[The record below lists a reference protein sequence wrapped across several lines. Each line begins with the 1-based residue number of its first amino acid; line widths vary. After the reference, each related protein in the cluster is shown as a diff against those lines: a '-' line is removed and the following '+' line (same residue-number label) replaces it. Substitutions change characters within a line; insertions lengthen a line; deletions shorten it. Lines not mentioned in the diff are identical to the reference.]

1 MTTDTLES
9 VGSAALGAWTT
20 PLGAVECR
28 AVRFRQP
35 HELAIEHV
43 EVRPP
48 GAGEVS
54 VRLEGCGVCASNLPV
69 WEGRPW
75 FTYPLSPGAPGHE
88 GWGTIDA
95 VGEGV
100 NELAVGDR
108 VALLSYNAYAEY
120 DIAPASAVV
129 RLPHELAGRAF
140 PGEPL
145 ACVMNIF
152 RRSAILSGQT
162 VAIVGIGF
170 IGAALTALAAR
181 AGARVIALSRRP
193 FALEM
198 AERMGAT
205 TLIPLED
212 GSRAV
217 AQARAV
223 TGEDGCHCVIEAVGI
238 QQTLDIATEL
248 TGVRA
253 RLVIAGYHQDGPRQ
267 VNLQQWNWRGLDV
280 INAHER
286 DPAVYRGGMEAAV
299 ELVARGGFD
308 PEPLWT
314 HRFPLEEADAAFEAM
329 ARRTAGFM
337 KALIECG

>member
-1 MTTDTLES
+1 MKSETLQS
-9 VGSAALGAWTT
+9 ARPAALGAW
-20 PLGAVECR
+20 PKPFGAVGCR
-28 AVRFRQP
+28 AVRFCQP
-35 HELAIEHV
+35 HALAIENV

-48 GAGEVS
+48 GAGEVR
-54 VRLEGCGVCASNLPV
+54 VRLEGCGVCASNLPA

-88 GWGTIDA
+88 GWGTIESA
-95 VGEGV
+95 GEGV
-100 NELAVGDR
+100 DGLAVGDR

-120 DIAPASAVV
+120 DIASASAVV

-152 RRSAILSGQT
+152 RRSAIQPGQT

-170 IGAALTALAAR
+170 IGAALTALAAGT
-181 AGARVIALSRRP
+181 GARVIALSRRP

-198 AERMGAT
+198 AERLGAT
-205 TLIPLED
+205 TSISLED
-212 GSRAV
+212 PSRAI

-267 VNLQQWNWRGLDV
+267 VSLQQWNWRGLDV

-286 DPAVYRGGMEAAV
+286 DPQVYRRGMEEAV

-329 ARRTAGFM
+329 ARRPAGFM

>member
-1 MTTDTLES
+1 
-9 VGSAALGAWTT
+9 
-20 PLGAVECR
+20 
-28 AVRFRQP
+28 
-35 HELAIEHV
+35 
-43 EVRPP
+43 VRPP
-48 GAGEVS
+48 AAGEVR

-75 FTYPLSPGAPGHE
+75 FEYPLSPGAPGHE
-88 GWGTIDA
+88 GWGKVDA
-95 VGEGV
+95 VGQGV
-100 NELAVGDR
+100 DEVAVGDR

-120 DIAPASAVV
+120 DVAPASGVV
-129 RLPHELAGRAF
+129 RLPDDLAGRAF

-152 RRSAILSGQT
+152 RRSAIERGQT
-162 VAIVGIGF
+162 VGIVGIGF
-170 IGAALTALAAR
+170 IGAALAALATR

-205 TLIPLED
+205 TLVSLDDPC
-212 GSRAV
+212 RAI
-217 AQARAV
+217 AQARASA
-223 TGEDGCHCVIEAVGI
+223 GNDGCHCVIEAVGV
-238 QQTLDIATEL
+238 QETLDIATEL

-286 DPAVYRGGMEAAV
+286 DPAVYRRAMEEAID
-299 ELVARGGFD
+299 LVAGGGFD

-314 HRFPLEEADAAFEAM
+314 HRFPLEEADEAFEALA
-329 ARRTAGFM
+329 ARPAGFM
-337 KALIECG
+337 KALIEYD

>member
-1 MTTDTLES
+1 MARL
-9 VGSAALGAWTT
+9 SAVA
-20 PLGAVECR
+20 CR

-35 HELAIEHV
+35 RGLAIEHV
-43 EVRPP
+43 EVRSP
-48 GAGEVS
+48 GRGEVR
-54 VRLEGCGVCASNLPV
+54 VRLEGCGVCGSNLPA

-75 FTYPLSPGAPGHE
+75 FSYPLSPGSPGHE
-88 GWGTIDA
+88 GWGSVDA

-100 NELAVGDR
+100 GGLADGDR

-129 RLPHELAGRAF
+129 RLPAALAGRAF

-145 ACVMNIF
+145 ACVVNIL
-152 RRSAILSGQT
+152 RRSAIEAGQT

-181 AGARVIALSRRP
+181 AGARVIALSRRR

-198 AERMGAT
+198 AERMGAAA
-205 TLIPLED
+205 LVALED
-212 GSRAV
+212 PARAV
-217 AQARAV
+217 AQAQAIA
-223 TGEDGCHCVIEAVGI
+223 GESGCHCVIEAVGT
-238 QQTLDIATEL
+238 QQALDVAAEL

-253 RLVIAGYHQDGPRQ
+253 RLVIAGYHQDGLRQ

-286 DPAVYRGGMEAAV
+286 DPQVYRRGMQEAI
-299 ELVARGGFD
+299 ELVARGDFD
-308 PEPLWT
+308 PDPLWT
-314 HRFPLEEADAAFEAM
+314 HRFPLEEAGAAFEAL
-329 ARRTAGFM
+329 ALRPAGFL
-337 KALIECG
+337 KALIVTGAAP

>member
-1 MTTDTLES
+1 M
-9 VGSAALGAWTT
+9 AAQQMSSDAI
-20 PLGAVECR
+20 ECR

-35 HELAIEHV
+35 QALAIEQV
-43 EVRPP
+43 AVRSP
-48 GAGEVS
+48 GAGEVR
-54 VRLEGCGVCASNLPV
+54 VRLEGCGVCGSNLPV

-75 FTYPLSPGAPGHE
+75 FTYPLDPGAPGHE
-88 GWGTIDA
+88 GWGAVDA

-100 NELAVGDR
+100 EELAVGDR

-129 RLPHELAGRAF
+129 RLPEGLAGRAF

-152 RRSAILSGQT
+152 RRSAIEPGQT

-181 AGARVIALSRRP
+181 AGARVIAVSRRP
-193 FALEM
+193 SALEM
-198 AERMGAT
+198 AERMGAS
-205 TLIPLED
+205 TLIRLDEAP
-212 GSRAV
+212 RAI
-217 AQARAV
+217 AEARV
-223 TGEDGCHCVIEAVGI
+223 MTGDEGCHCVIEAAGT
-238 QQTLDIATEL
+238 QQTLDVASEL

-253 RLVIAGYHQDGPRQ
+253 RLVIAGYHQDGPRR

-286 DPAVYRGGMEAAV
+286 DPAVYRQGMQAAV
-299 ELVARGGFD
+299 DLVAQGGFD

-314 HRFPLEEADAAFEAM
+314 HRFPLEEAGAAFEAL
-329 ARRTAGFM
+329 ARRPAGFM

>member
-1 MTTDTLES
+1 MSSD
-9 VGSAALGAWTT
+9 AI
-20 PLGAVECR
+20 ECR

-35 HELAIEHV
+35 QALAIEQV
-43 EVRPP
+43 AVRSP
-48 GAGEVS
+48 GAGEVR
-54 VRLEGCGVCASNLPV
+54 VRLEGCGVCGSNLPV

-75 FTYPLSPGAPGHE
+75 FTYPLDPGAPGHE
-88 GWGTIDA
+88 GWGAVDA

-100 NELAVGDR
+100 EELAVGDR

-120 DIAPASAVV
+120 DIAPASTVV
-129 RLPHELAGRAF
+129 RLPERLAGRAF

-145 ACVMNIF
+145 ACVMNIY
-152 RRSAILSGQT
+152 RRSAIEPGQT

-170 IGAALTALAAR
+170 IGAALTALVAR
-181 AGARVIALSRRP
+181 AGARVIAVSRRP

-198 AERMGAT
+198 AGRMGAS
-205 TLIPLED
+205 TLIRLEEA
-212 GSRAV
+212 SRAISE
-217 AQARAV
+217 ARAM
-223 TGEDGCHCVIEAVGI
+223 TGDEGCHCVIEAAGT
-238 QQTLDIATEL
+238 QQTLDVASEL

-286 DPAVYRGGMEAAV
+286 DPAVYRQGMQAAV
-299 ELVARGGFD
+299 DLVAQGGFD

-314 HRFPLEEADAAFEAM
+314 HRFPLEEAGAAFAAL
-329 ARRTAGFM
+329 ARRPAGFM

>member
-1 MTTDTLES
+1 MR
-9 VGSAALGAWTT
+9 
-20 PLGAVECR
+20 CR

-35 HELAIEHV
+35 RALAV
-43 EVRPP
+43 ENVDVRSPA
-48 GAGEVS
+48 AGEVR
-54 VRLEGCGVCASNLPV
+54 VRLEGCGVCGSNLPV

-75 FTYPLSPGAPGHE
+75 FEYPLSPGAPGHE
-88 GWGTIDA
+88 GWGKVDA
-95 VGEGV
+95 VGQGV
-100 NELAVGDR
+100 DDVAIGDR
-108 VALLSYNAYAEY
+108 VALLSYHAYAEY
-120 DIAPASAVV
+120 DVAPVSGVV
-129 RLPHELAGRAF
+129 RLPDALAGRAF

-145 ACVMNIF
+145 ACVVNIF
-152 RRSAILSGQT
+152 RRSAIERGQT

-170 IGAALTALAAR
+170 IGAALAALARR

-205 TLIPLED
+205 TLISLDDPA
-212 GSRAV
+212 RAI
-217 AQARAV
+217 AQAQGAA
-223 TGEDGCHCVIEAVGI
+223 GNEGCHCVIEAAGV
-238 QQTLDIATEL
+238 QETLDIATEL

-286 DPAVYRGGMEAAV
+286 DPAVYRRGMQAAV
-299 ELVARGGFD
+299 ELVAGGGFD

-314 HRFPLEEADAAFEAM
+314 HRFPLEDADAAFEALA
-329 ARRTAGFM
+329 ARPAGFM
-337 KALIECG
+337 KALIEYG

>member
-1 MTTDTLES
+1 M
-9 VGSAALGAWTT
+9 
-20 PLGAVECR
+20 
-28 AVRFRQP
+28 
-35 HELAIEHV
+35 
-43 EVRPP
+43 
-48 GAGEVS
+48 
-54 VRLEGCGVCASNLPV
+54 RLEGCGVCASNLPV

-88 GWGTIDA
+88 GWGTVDA

-100 NELAVGDR
+100 EDVTVGDR
-108 VALLSYNAYAEY
+108 VALLSYHAYAEY
-120 DIAPASAVV
+120 DVAPASGVV
-129 RLPHELAGRAF
+129 RLPDTLAGRAF

-152 RRSAILSGQT
+152 RRSAIERGQT

-170 IGAALTALAAR
+170 IGAALAGLATR

-198 AERMGAT
+198 AERMGAAT
-205 TLIPLED
+205 QLSLED
-212 GSRAV
+212 PACAV
-217 AQARAV
+217 AQVRAA
-223 TGEDGCHCVIEAVGI
+223 TGGEGCHCVIEAVGS

-253 RLVIAGYHQDGPRQ
+253 RLVIAGYHQDGPRR
-267 VNLQQWNWRGLDV
+267 VNLQEWNWRGLDV

-286 DPAVYRGGMEAAV
+286 DPGVYRRGMEAAI
-299 ELVARGGFD
+299 ELVAGGGFD

-314 HRFPLEEADAAFEAM
+314 HRFPLEEAGAAFEALA
-329 ARRTAGFM
+329 ARPAGFM
-337 KALIECG
+337 KALIEYE

>member
-1 MTTDTLES
+1 MS
-9 VGSAALGAWTT
+9 GVSS
-20 PLGAVECR
+20 GAVDCR

-35 HELAIEHV
+35 RALALERV
-43 EVRPP
+43 EVHPP
-48 GAGEVS
+48 GLGEVR
-54 VRLEGCGVCASNLPV
+54 VRLEGCGVCGSNLPV

-88 GWGTIDA
+88 GWGAVEA

-100 NELAVGDR
+100 DDIVVGDR

-129 RLPHELAGRAF
+129 RLPDALNGRPF

-152 RRSAILSGQT
+152 RRSGIEPGQT
-162 VAIVGIGF
+162 VAVVGIGF
-170 IGAALTALAAR
+170 IGAALVALAAR

-198 AERMGAT
+198 AERMGANT
-205 TLIPLED
+205 SICLVD
-212 GSRAV
+212 ASRAI
-217 AQARAV
+217 AGARAI
-223 TGEDGCHCVIEAVGI
+223 TGEDGCHCVIEAAGT
-238 QQTLDIATEL
+238 QETLDIASEL

-253 RLVIAGYHQDGPRQ
+253 RLVIAGYHQDGARQ
-267 VNLQQWNWRGLDV
+267 INLQQWNWRGLDV

-286 DPAVYRGGMEAAV
+286 DPAMYRRGMQAAV
-299 ELVARGGFD
+299 ELVARGDFD
-308 PEPLWT
+308 PGPLWT
-314 HRFPLEEADAAFEAM
+314 HRFCLTEADAAFEM
-329 ARRTAGFM
+329 LARRPAGFM
-337 KALIECG
+337 KALIECE

>member
-1 MTTDTLES
+1 VSGGTI
-9 VGSAALGAWTT
+9 
-20 PLGAVECR
+20 ECR

-35 HELAIEHV
+35 RTLALEHIEV
-43 EVRPP
+43 PSP
-48 GAGEVS
+48 GAGQVR
-54 VRLEGCGVCASNLPV
+54 VRLEGCGVCGSNLPV

-75 FTYPLSPGAPGHE
+75 FEYPLDAGAPGHE
-88 GWGTIDA
+88 GWGRVDA

-100 NELAVGDR
+100 DGLDRGDR
-108 VALLSYNAYAEY
+108 VALLSFHAYAEY
-120 DIAPASAVV
+120 DLAPASGVV
-129 RLPHELAGRAF
+129 RLPEALEGRAF

-152 RRSAILSGQT
+152 RRSAIEAGQT
-162 VAIVGIGF
+162 VAIVGVGF
-170 IGAALTALAAR
+170 IGAALTALAVR

-198 AERMGAT
+198 AERMGAR
-205 TLIPLED
+205 TLIPLQD
-212 GSRAV
+212 IAQAI
-217 AQARAV
+217 AQARTVA
-223 TGEDGCHCVIEAVGI
+223 GEGGCHCVIEAAGT
-238 QQTLDIATEL
+238 QHTLDVATEL
-248 TGVRA
+248 TGVHA

-286 DPAVYRGGMEAAV
+286 DPAVYRRGMQAAV

-314 HRFPLEEADAAFEAM
+314 HRFALEEAGAAFEAL
-329 ARRTAGFM
+329 ARRPAGFM

>member
-1 MTTDTLES
+1 MRS
-9 VGSAALGAWTT
+9 
-20 PLGAVECR
+20 
-28 AVRFRQP
+28 
-35 HELAIEHV
+35 
-43 EVRPP
+43 P
-48 GAGEVS
+48 GAGEVR

-88 GWGTIDA
+88 GWGTVDA
-95 VGEGV
+95 VGQGV
-100 NELAVGDR
+100 EDVTVGDR
-108 VALLSYNAYAEY
+108 VALLSYHAYAEY
-120 DIAPASAVV
+120 DVAPASGVV
-129 RLPHELAGRAF
+129 RLPDTLAGRAF

-152 RRSAILSGQT
+152 RRSAIERGQT

-170 IGAALTALAAR
+170 IGAALAALATR

-198 AERMGAT
+198 AERMGAAT
-205 TLIPLED
+205 QLSLED
-212 GSRAV
+212 PACAV
-217 AQARAV
+217 AQVRAA
-223 TGEDGCHCVIEAVGI
+223 TGGQGCHCVIEAVGS

-253 RLVIAGYHQDGPRQ
+253 RLVIAGYHQDGPRR
-267 VNLQQWNWRGLDV
+267 VNLQEWNWRGLDV

-286 DPAVYRGGMEAAV
+286 DPGVYRRGMEAAI
-299 ELVARGGFD
+299 ELVAGGDFD

-314 HRFPLEEADAAFEAM
+314 HRFPLEEADAAFEALA
-329 ARRTAGFM
+329 ARPAGFM
-337 KALIECG
+337 KALIEYE

>member
-1 MTTDTLES
+1 
-9 VGSAALGAWTT
+9 
-20 PLGAVECR
+20 
-28 AVRFRQP
+28 VRFRQP
-35 HELAIEHV
+35 GALAIELA

-48 GAGEVS
+48 GAGEVR
-54 VRLEGCGVCASNLPV
+54 VRLQGCGVCGSNLPV

-75 FTYPLSPGAPGHE
+75 FTYPLAPGAPGHE
-88 GWGTIDA
+88 GWGTID
-95 VGEGV
+95 VLGDGV
-100 NELAVGDR
+100 DNLAAGDR

-129 RLPHELAGRAF
+129 RLPDALQGRPF

-152 RRSAILSGQT
+152 RRSRIESGQT

-181 AGARVIALSRRP
+181 AGARVIAISRRP

-205 TLIPLED
+205 ASIRLED
-212 GSRAV
+212 ASRAI
-217 AQARAV
+217 AQAKAAA
-223 TGEDGCHCVIEAVGI
+223 GEGGCHCAIEAAGT
-238 QQTLDIATEL
+238 QQTLDVASGV

-267 VNLQQWNWRGLDV
+267 VDLQQWNWRGLDV

-286 DPAVYRGGMEAAV
+286 DPAVYRRGMEEAV
-299 ELVARGGFD
+299 ALVAHGGFD

-314 HRFPLEEADAAFEAM
+314 HRFPLEEAGAAFESLAQ
-329 ARRTAGFM
+329 RPAGFM
-337 KALIECG
+337 KALIECA

>member
-1 MTTDTLES
+1 VARL
-9 VGSAALGAWTT
+9 SAV
-20 PLGAVECR
+20 PCR
-28 AVRFRQP
+28 AVRVRQP
-35 HELAIEHV
+35 RALAVEHA

-48 GAGEVS
+48 GTGEVRI
-54 VRLEGCGVCASNLPV
+54 RLEGCGVCGSNLPV

-88 GWGTIDA
+88 GWGTVEA

-100 NELAVGDR
+100 DDIVVGDR
-108 VALLSYNAYAEY
+108 VAVLSYNAYAEY

-129 RLPHELAGRAF
+129 RLPDALKGRPF

-145 ACVMNIF
+145 ACAMNIF
-152 RRSAILSGQT
+152 RRSGIESGQT

-170 IGAALTALAAR
+170 IGAALTGLAAR

-193 FALEM
+193 FALET

-205 TLIPLED
+205 LLIPLGDSSRAIAEA
-212 GSRAV
+212 RAV
-217 AQARAV
+217 A
-223 TGEDGCHCVIEAVGI
+223 GEDGCRCAIEAAGT
-238 QQTLDIATEL
+238 QQTLDVAAEL
-248 TGVRA
+248 TGVRG

-286 DPAVYRGGMEAAV
+286 DPAVYRHGMEAAV
-299 ELVARGGFD
+299 ELVACGGFD

-314 HRFPLEEADAAFEAM
+314 HRFPLEEAGAAFDILAQ
-329 ARRTAGFM
+329 RPAGFM

>member
-1 MTTDTLES
+1 VS
-9 VGSAALGAWTT
+9 GVSS
-20 PLGAVECR
+20 GAVDCR

-35 HELAIEHV
+35 RALALERV
-43 EVRPP
+43 EVHPP
-48 GAGEVS
+48 GLGEVR
-54 VRLEGCGVCASNLPV
+54 VRLEGCGVCGSNLPV

-88 GWGTIDA
+88 GWGAVEA

-100 NELAVGDR
+100 DDIVVGDR

-129 RLPHELAGRAF
+129 RLPDALNGRPF

-152 RRSAILSGQT
+152 RRSGIEPGQT
-162 VAIVGIGF
+162 VAVVGIGF
-170 IGAALTALAAR
+170 IGAALVALAAR

-198 AERMGAT
+198 AERMGANT
-205 TLIPLED
+205 SICLVD
-212 GSRAV
+212 ASRAI
-217 AQARAV
+217 AGARAI
-223 TGEDGCHCVIEAVGI
+223 TGEDGCHCVIEAAGT
-238 QQTLDIATEL
+238 QETLDIASEL

-253 RLVIAGYHQDGPRQ
+253 RLVIAGYHQDGARQ
-267 VNLQQWNWRGLDV
+267 INLQQWNWRGLDV

-286 DPAVYRGGMEAAV
+286 DPAMYRRGMQAAV
-299 ELVARGGFD
+299 ELVARGDFD
-308 PEPLWT
+308 PGPLWT
-314 HRFPLEEADAAFEAM
+314 HRFCLTEADAAFEM
-329 ARRTAGFM
+329 LARRPAGFM
-337 KALIECG
+337 KALIECE

>member
-1 MTTDTLES
+1 MARP
-9 VGSAALGAWTT
+9 SA
-20 PLGAVECR
+20 VSCR

-35 HELAIEHV
+35 HALAIEHV
-43 EVRPP
+43 ELPPP
-48 GAGEVS
+48 GAGEVR
-54 VRLEGCGVCASNLPV
+54 VRLQGCGVCGSNLPV

-88 GWGTIDA
+88 GWGTVDA
-95 VGEGV
+95 VGAGV
-100 NELAVGDR
+100 ADVSAGDR

-120 DIAPASAVV
+120 DIAPAAGVV
-129 RLPHELAGRAF
+129 RLPDVLAGRAF

-152 RRSAILSGQT
+152 RRSSIQSGQT

-170 IGAALTALAAR
+170 IGAALVALAAR

-193 FALEM
+193 FALQM
-198 AERMGAT
+198 AERMGAAA
-205 TLIPLED
+205 LIRLSDP
-212 GSRAV
+212 SQAI
-217 AQARAV
+217 AQARAI
-223 TGEDGCHCVIEAVGI
+223 TGGDACHCVIEVAGT
-238 QQTLDIATEL
+238 QQTLDVASEL

-286 DPAVYRGGMEAAV
+286 DPAVYRSGMEAAV
-299 ELVARGGFD
+299 ELVARGSFD

-314 HRFPLEEADAAFEAM
+314 HRFPLEEAGAAFEAL
-329 ARRTAGFM
+329 AQRPAGFM
-337 KALIECG
+337 KALIEYA

>member
-1 MTTDTLES
+1 MAAQEM
-9 VGSAALGAWTT
+9 SADAIG
-20 PLGAVECR
+20 CR

-35 HELAIEHV
+35 HVLAIEQV
-43 EVRPP
+43 AVRSP
-48 GAGEVS
+48 GAGEVR
-54 VRLEGCGVCASNLPV
+54 VRLEGCGVCGSNLPV

-75 FTYPLSPGAPGHE
+75 LTYPLDPGAPGHE
-88 GWGTIDA
+88 GWGWVDA

-100 NELAVGDR
+100 EELAVGDR

-120 DIAPASAVV
+120 DNAPASAVV
-129 RLPHELAGRAF
+129 RLPEGLAGRAF

-152 RRSAILSGQT
+152 RRSAIEPGQT

-170 IGAALTALAAR
+170 IGAALAALAAR

-193 FALEM
+193 SALEM
-198 AERMGAT
+198 AERMGAS
-205 TLIPLED
+205 TLIRLDEA
-212 GSRAV
+212 SRAISE
-217 AQARAV
+217 ARAM
-223 TGEDGCHCVIEAVGI
+223 TGGEGCHCVIEAAGT
-238 QQTLDIATEL
+238 QQTLDIASEL
-248 TGVRA
+248 TRVRA

-280 INAHER
+280 VNAHER
-286 DPAVYRGGMEAAV
+286 DPAVYRQGMQAAV
-299 ELVARGGFD
+299 DLVAQGGFD

-314 HRFPLEEADAAFEAM
+314 HRFPLEEAGAAFEAL
-329 ARRTAGFM
+329 ARRPAGFM